1 MEEAKPKADLLYS
14 PRQIEI
20 ATFLAS
26 PSAIYM
32 LVKNYNVLEKDEYSR
47 NVKYIGSLVFVL
59 YLFTALYIHYEVPT
73 TILQGIPVFFVWAI
87 LQKHHMTKEEIIMLS
102 PFNFQSNWKV
112 ILVAIPA
119 LIVSLCVTFILTLP
133 PYLIYIFD
141 GGQSSVVW
149 KNPDK
154 PEGSYE
160 ILEISPPH
168 YDPYLR
174 AEGVEG
180 WVVVEFSLDESGKV
194 DSAKVREESPIGV
207 FSEAAIESVKKSI
220 FKPAS
225 KDGLNQRTENVLLK
239 LTFKMA
245 DDTNEINCDSILPD
259 DERLTSCSQ
268 VQ

>member
-1 MEEAKPKADLLYS
+1 MEEAQPKIGLLYS

-20 ATFLAS
+20 ATLLAS

-47 NVKYIGSLVFVL
+47 NVKYIGPLVFVL
-59 YLFTALYIHYEVPT
+59 YVLTALYIPYEVPIS
-73 TILQGIPVFFVWAI
+73 ILQGIPVFFVWAI
-87 LQKHHMTKEEIIMLS
+87 LQKYHMTKEEIIMLS
-102 PFNFQSNWKV
+102 PLNFQSNWKV
-112 ILVAIPA
+112 ILVGIPA
-119 LIVSLCVTFILTLP
+119 LVVSLCVTFILTLP
-133 PYLIYIFD
+133 LPYIFD
-141 GGQSSVVW
+141 GGQSSVVL

-160 ILEISPPH
+160 ILEISPPY
-168 YDPYLR
+168 YDPYLK

-194 DSAKVREESPIGV
+194 DSAKVHEESPIGV
-207 FSEAAIESVKKSI
+207 FSEAAIESVKQSI

-225 KDGLNQRTENVLLK
+225 KDGLNQRTENALLK

-245 DDTNEINCDSILPD
+245 DDTN
-259 DERLTSCSQ
+259 
-268 VQ
+268 

>member
-1 MEEAKPKADLLYS
+1 MEEAQPKTGLLYS

-20 ATFLAS
+20 ATLLAS

-47 NVKYIGSLVFVL
+47 NVKYIGPLVFVL
-59 YLFTALYIHYEVPT
+59 YVLTALYIPYEVPIS
-73 TILQGIPVFFVWAI
+73 ILQGIPVFFVWAI
-87 LQKHHMTKEEIIMLS
+87 LQKYHITKEEIIMLS

-112 ILVAIPA
+112 ILVGIPA
-119 LIVSLCVTFILTLP
+119 LVVSLCVTFILTLP
-133 PYLIYIFD
+133 PYLPYIFD
-141 GGQSSVVW
+141 GGQSSVVF

-160 ILEISPPH
+160 ILEISPPY
-168 YDPYLR
+168 YDPYLK

-194 DSAKVREESPIGV
+194 DSAKVHEESPIGV
-207 FSEAAIESVKKSI
+207 FSEAAIESVKQSI

-225 KDGLNQRTENVLLK
+225 KDGLNQRTESAFLK
-239 LTFKMA
+239 LSFELF
-245 DDTNEINCDSILPD
+245 DDTNEINCDSVLPD
-259 DERLTSCSQ
+259 DERLTSCS

>member
-1 MEEAKPKADLLYS
+1 MEEAQPKIGLLYS

-20 ATFLAS
+20 ATLLAS

-47 NVKYIGSLVFVL
+47 NVKYIGPLVFVL
-59 YLFTALYIHYEVPT
+59 YVFTALYIPYEVPIS
-73 TILQGIPVFFVWAI
+73 ILQGIPVFFVWAI
-87 LQKHHMTKEEIIMLS
+87 LQKYHMTKEEIIMLS

-112 ILVAIPA
+112 ILVGIPA
-119 LIVSLCVTFILTLP
+119 LVVSLCVTFILTLP
-133 PYLIYIFD
+133 LPYIFD
-141 GGQSSVVW
+141 GGQSSVVL

-160 ILEISPPH
+160 ILEISPPY
-168 YDPYLR
+168 YDPYLK

-194 DSAKVREESPIGV
+194 DSAKVHEESPIGV
-207 FSEAAIESVKKSI
+207 FSEAAIESVKQSI

-225 KDGLNQRTENVLLK
+225 KDGLNQRTENALLK

-245 DDTNEINCDSILPD
+245 DDTN
-259 DERLTSCSQ
+259 
-268 VQ
+268 

>member
-1 MEEAKPKADLLYS
+1 MEEAQPKTDLLYS

-32 LVKNYNVLEKDEYSR
+32 LVKNYNILEKNEYSR
-47 NVKYIGSLVFVL
+47 NVKYIGPLVFVL
-59 YLFTALYIHYEVPT
+59 YVFTALYIPYEVPT
-73 TILQGIPVFFVWAI
+73 SILQGIPVFF
-87 LQKHHMTKEEIIMLS
+87 QKYHMTKEEIIMLS

-112 ILVAIPA
+112 ILVSIPA
-119 LIVSLCVTFILTLP
+119 LIVSLCVILILSLP
-133 PYLIYIFD
+133 ALPDIFD
-141 GGQSSVVW
+141 GGQSSVVV
-149 KNPDK
+149 KNLDK

-160 ILEISPPH
+160 ILEISPPY
-168 YDPYLR
+168 YDPYLK

-194 DSAKVREESPIGV
+194 DSAKVHEESPTGV

-225 KDGLNQRTENVLLK
+225 KDGLNQRTENALLK

-245 DDTNEINCDSILPD
+245 DDTN
-259 DERLTSCSQ
+259 
-268 VQ
+268 

>member
-1 MEEAKPKADLLYS
+1 MEEAQPKIGLLYS

-20 ATFLAS
+20 ATLLAS

-47 NVKYIGSLVFVL
+47 NVKYIGPLVFVL
-59 YLFTALYIHYEVPT
+59 YVLTALYIPYEVPIS
-73 TILQGIPVFFVWAI
+73 ILQGIPVFFVWAI
-87 LQKHHMTKEEIIMLS
+87 LQKYHITKEEIIMLS

-112 ILVAIPA
+112 ILVGIPA
-119 LIVSLCVTFILTLP
+119 LVVSLCVTFILTLP
-133 PYLIYIFD
+133 LPYIFD
-141 GGQSSVVW
+141 GGQSSVVL

-160 ILEISPPH
+160 ILEISPPY
-168 YDPYLR
+168 YDPYLK

-194 DSAKVREESPIGV
+194 DSAKVHEESPIGV
-207 FSEAAIESVKKSI
+207 FSEAAIESVKQSI

-225 KDGLNQRTENVLLK
+225 KDGLNQRTENALLK

-245 DDTNEINCDSILPD
+245 DDTN
-259 DERLTSCSQ
+259 
-268 VQ
+268 

>member
-1 MEEAKPKADLLYS
+1 MEEAQPKTDLLYS

-32 LVKNYNVLEKDEYSR
+32 LVKNYNVLEKDEHSR
-47 NVKYIGSLVFVL
+47 NVKYIGPLVFVVYVL
-59 YLFTALYIHYEVPT
+59 TALYIPYEVPIS
-73 TILQGIPVFFVWAI
+73 ILQGIPVFFVWAI
-87 LQKHHMTKEEIIMLS
+87 LQKYHMTKEEIIMLS

-112 ILVAIPA
+112 ILVGIPA

-133 PYLIYIFD
+133 VLPYIFD
-141 GGQSSVVW
+141 GGQSSVVF

-160 ILEISPPH
+160 ILEISPPY
-168 YDPYLR
+168 YDPYLK
-174 AEGVEG
+174 AEEVEG

-194 DSAKVREESPIGV
+194 DSAKVHEESPIGV
-207 FSEAAIESVKKSI
+207 FSEAAIESVKQSI

-225 KDGLNQRTENVLLK
+225 KDGLNQRTESAFLK
-239 LTFKMA
+239 LSFKLV
-245 DDTNEINCDSILPD
+245 DDTN
-259 DERLTSCSQ
+259 
-268 VQ
+268 

>member
-1 MEEAKPKADLLYS
+1 MKEAQPKTDLLYS

-47 NVKYIGSLVFVL
+47 NVKYIGPLVFVL
-59 YLFTALYIHYEVPT
+59 YVLTALYIPYEVPIS
-73 TILQGIPVFFVWAI
+73 ILQGIPVFFVWAI
-87 LQKHHMTKEEIIMLS
+87 LQKYHMTKEEIIMLS

-112 ILVAIPA
+112 ILVGIPA
-119 LIVSLCVTFILTLP
+119 LVVSLCVTFILTLP
-133 PYLIYIFD
+133 LPYIFD
-141 GGQSSVVW
+141 GGQSSVVL

-160 ILEISPPH
+160 ILEISPPY
-168 YDPYLR
+168 YDPYLK

-194 DSAKVREESPIGV
+194 DSAKVHEESPIGV
-207 FSEAAIESVKKSI
+207 FSEAAIESVKQSI

-225 KDGLNQRTENVLLK
+225 KDGLNQRIENALLK

-245 DDTNEINCDSILPD
+245 DDTN
-259 DERLTSCSQ
+259 
-268 VQ
+268 

>member
-1 MEEAKPKADLLYS
+1 MEEAQPKTGLLYS

-20 ATFLAS
+20 ATLLAS

-47 NVKYIGSLVFVL
+47 NVKYIGPLVFVL
-59 YLFTALYIHYEVPT
+59 YVLTALYIPYEVPIS
-73 TILQGIPVFFVWAI
+73 ILQGIPVFFVWAI
-87 LQKHHMTKEEIIMLS
+87 LQKYHMTKEEIIMLS

-112 ILVAIPA
+112 ILVGIPA
-119 LIVSLCVTFILTLP
+119 LVVSLCVTFILTLP
-133 PYLIYIFD
+133 LPYIFD
-141 GGQSSVVW
+141 GGQSSVVL

-160 ILEISPPH
+160 ILEISPPY
-168 YDPYLR
+168 YDPYLK

-194 DSAKVREESPIGV
+194 DSAKVHEESPIGV
-207 FSEAAIESVKKSI
+207 FSEAAIESVKQSI

-225 KDGLNQRTENVLLK
+225 KDGLNQRTENALLK

-245 DDTNEINCDSILPD
+245 DDTN
-259 DERLTSCSQ
+259 
-268 VQ
+268 

>member
-1 MEEAKPKADLLYS
+1 MEEAQPKTDLLYS

-47 NVKYIGSLVFVL
+47 NVKYIGPLVFVL
-59 YLFTALYIHYEVPT
+59 YVLTALYIPYEVPIS
-73 TILQGIPVFFVWAI
+73 ILQGIPVFFVWAI
-87 LQKHHMTKEEIIMLS
+87 LQKYHMTKEEIIMLS

-112 ILVAIPA
+112 ILVGIPA

-133 PYLIYIFD
+133 VLPYIFD
-141 GGQSSVVW
+141 GGQSSVVF

-160 ILEISPPH
+160 ILEISPPY
-168 YDPYLR
+168 YDPYLK
-174 AEGVEG
+174 AEEVEG

-194 DSAKVREESPIGV
+194 DSAKVHEESPIGV
-207 FSEAAIESVKKSI
+207 FSEAAIESVKQSI

-225 KDGLNQRTENVLLK
+225 KDGLNQRTESAFLK
-239 LTFKMA
+239 LSFKLV
-245 DDTNEINCDSILPD
+245 DDTN
-259 DERLTSCSQ
+259 
-268 VQ
+268 

>member
-1 MEEAKPKADLLYS
+1 MEEAQPKIGLLYS

-20 ATFLAS
+20 ATLLAS

-47 NVKYIGSLVFVL
+47 NVKYIGPLVFVL
-59 YLFTALYIHYEVPT
+59 YVLTALYIPYEVPIS
-73 TILQGIPVFFVWAI
+73 ILQVIPVFFVWAI
-87 LQKHHMTKEEIIMLS
+87 LQKYHMTKEEIIMLS

-112 ILVAIPA
+112 ILVGIPA
-119 LIVSLCVTFILTLP
+119 LVVSLCVTFILTLP
-133 PYLIYIFD
+133 LPYIFD
-141 GGQSSVVW
+141 GGQSSVVL

-160 ILEISPPH
+160 ILEISPPY
-168 YDPYLR
+168 YDPYLK

-194 DSAKVREESPIGV
+194 DSAKVHEESPIGV
-207 FSEAAIESVKKSI
+207 FSEAAIESVKQSI

-225 KDGLNQRTENVLLK
+225 KDGLNQRTENALLK

-245 DDTNEINCDSILPD
+245 DDTN
-259 DERLTSCSQ
+259 
-268 VQ
+268 

>member
-1 MEEAKPKADLLYS
+1 MEEAQPKIGLLYS

-20 ATFLAS
+20 ATLLAS

-47 NVKYIGSLVFVL
+47 NVKYIGPLVFVL
-59 YLFTALYIHYEVPT
+59 YVLTALYIPYEVPIS
-73 TILQGIPVFFVWAI
+73 ILQGIPVFFVWAI
-87 LQKHHMTKEEIIMLS
+87 LQKYHMTKEEIIMLS

-112 ILVAIPA
+112 ILVGIPA
-119 LIVSLCVTFILTLP
+119 LVVSLCVTFILTLP
-133 PYLIYIFD
+133 LPYIFD
-141 GGQSSVVW
+141 GGQSSVVL

-160 ILEISPPH
+160 ILEISPPY
-168 YDPYLR
+168 YDPYLK

-194 DSAKVREESPIGV
+194 DSAKVHEESPIGV
-207 FSEAAIESVKKSI
+207 FSEAAIESVKQSI

-225 KDGLNQRTENVLLK
+225 KDGLNQRTENALLK

-245 DDTNEINCDSILPD
+245 DDTN
-259 DERLTSCSQ
+259 
-268 VQ
+268 

>member
-1 MEEAKPKADLLYS
+1 MEEAQPKIGLLYS

-20 ATFLAS
+20 ATLLAS

-47 NVKYIGSLVFVL
+47 NVKYIGPLVFVL
-59 YLFTALYIHYEVPT
+59 YVLTALYIPYEVPIS
-73 TILQGIPVFFVWAI
+73 ILQGIPVFFVWAI
-87 LQKHHMTKEEIIMLS
+87 LQKYHMTKEEIIMLS

-112 ILVAIPA
+112 ILVGIPT
-119 LIVSLCVTFILTLP
+119 LVVSLCVTFILTLP
-133 PYLIYIFD
+133 LPYIFD
-141 GGQSSVVW
+141 GGQSSVVL

-160 ILEISPPH
+160 ILEISPPY
-168 YDPYLR
+168 YDPYLK

-194 DSAKVREESPIGV
+194 DSAKVHEESPIGV
-207 FSEAAIESVKKSI
+207 FSEAAIESVKQSI

-225 KDGLNQRTENVLLK
+225 KDGLNQRTENALLK

-245 DDTNEINCDSILPD
+245 DDTN
-259 DERLTSCSQ
+259 
-268 VQ
+268 

>member
-1 MEEAKPKADLLYS
+1 MEEAQPKTDLLYS

-32 LVKNYNVLEKDEYSR
+32 LVKNYNVLEKDEYSQ
-47 NVKYIGSLVFVL
+47 NVKYIGPLVFVL
-59 YLFTALYIHYEVPT
+59 YVLTALYIPYEVPIS
-73 TILQGIPVFFVWAI
+73 ILQGIPVFFVWAI
-87 LQKHHMTKEEIIMLS
+87 LQKYHMTKEEIIMLS

-112 ILVAIPA
+112 ILIAIPA

-133 PYLIYIFD
+133 VLPYIFD
-141 GGQSSVVW
+141 GGQSSVVF

-160 ILEISPPH
+160 ILEISPPY
-168 YDPYLR
+168 YDPYLK
-174 AEGVEG
+174 AEEVEG

-194 DSAKVREESPIGV
+194 DSAKVHEESPIGV
-207 FSEAAIESVKKSI
+207 FSEAAIESVKQSI

-225 KDGLNQRTENVLLK
+225 KDGLNQRTESAFLK
-239 LTFKMA
+239 LSFKLV
-245 DDTNEINCDSILPD
+245 DDTN
-259 DERLTSCSQ
+259 
-268 VQ
+268 

>member
-1 MEEAKPKADLLYS
+1 MEEAQPKTGLLYS

-20 ATFLAS
+20 ATLLAS

-47 NVKYIGSLVFVL
+47 NVKYIGPLVFVL
-59 YLFTALYIHYEVPT
+59 YVLTALYIPYEVPIS
-73 TILQGIPVFFVWAI
+73 ILQGIPVFFVWAI
-87 LQKHHMTKEEIIMLS
+87 LQKYHMTKEEIIMLS

-112 ILVAIPA
+112 ILVGIPA
-119 LIVSLCVTFILTLP
+119 LVVSLCVTFILTLP
-133 PYLIYIFD
+133 PYLPYIFD
-141 GGQSSVVW
+141 GGQSSVVL

-160 ILEISPPH
+160 ILEISPPY
-168 YDPYLR
+168 YDPYLK

-194 DSAKVREESPIGV
+194 DSAKVHEESPIGV
-207 FSEAAIESVKKSI
+207 FSEAAIESVKQSI

-225 KDGLNQRTENVLLK
+225 KDGLNQRTESAFLK
-239 LTFKMA
+239 LSFELF
-245 DDTNEINCDSILPD
+245 DDTNEINCDSVLPD
-259 DERLTSCSQ
+259 DERLTSCS

>member
-1 MEEAKPKADLLYS
+1 MEEAQPKIGLLYS

-20 ATFLAS
+20 ATLLAS

-47 NVKYIGSLVFVL
+47 NVKYIGPLVFVL
-59 YLFTALYIHYEVPT
+59 YVLTALYIPYEVPIS
-73 TILQGIPVFFVWAI
+73 ILQGIPVFFVWAI
-87 LQKHHMTKEEIIMLS
+87 LQKYHMTKEEIIMLS

-112 ILVAIPA
+112 ILVGIPA
-119 LIVSLCVTFILTLP
+119 LVVSLCVTFILTLP
-133 PYLIYIFD
+133 LPYIFD
-141 GGQSSVVW
+141 GGQSSVVL

-160 ILEISPPH
+160 ILEISPPY
-168 YDPYLR
+168 YDPYLK

-194 DSAKVREESPIGV
+194 DSAKVHEESPIGV
-207 FSEAAIESVKKSI
+207 FSEAAIESVKQSI

-225 KDGLNQRTENVLLK
+225 KDGLNQRIENALLK

-245 DDTNEINCDSILPD
+245 DDTN
-259 DERLTSCSQ
+259 
-268 VQ
+268 

>member
-1 MEEAKPKADLLYS
+1 MEEAQPKTDLLYS

-32 LVKNYNVLEKDEYSR
+32 LVKNYNVLEKDEYSQ
-47 NVKYIGSLVFVL
+47 NVKYIGPLVFVL
-59 YLFTALYIHYEVPT
+59 YVLTALYIPYEVPIS
-73 TILQGIPVFFVWAI
+73 ILQGIPVFFVWAI
-87 LQKHHMTKEEIIMLS
+87 LQKYHMTKEEIIMLS

-112 ILVAIPA
+112 ILVGIPA

-133 PYLIYIFD
+133 VLPYIFD
-141 GGQSSVVW
+141 GGQSSVVF

-160 ILEISPPH
+160 ILEISPPY
-168 YDPYLR
+168 YDPYLK
-174 AEGVEG
+174 AEEVEG

-194 DSAKVREESPIGV
+194 DSAKVHEESPIGV
-207 FSEAAIESVKKSI
+207 FSEAAIESVKQSI

-225 KDGLNQRTENVLLK
+225 KDGLNQRTESAFLK
-239 LTFKMA
+239 LSFKLV
-245 DDTNEINCDSILPD
+245 DDTN
-259 DERLTSCSQ
+259 
-268 VQ
+268 

>member
-1 MEEAKPKADLLYS
+1 MEEAQPKTGLLYS

-20 ATFLAS
+20 ATLLAS

-47 NVKYIGSLVFVL
+47 NVKYIGPLVFVL
-59 YLFTALYIHYEVPT
+59 YVLTALYIPYEVPIS
-73 TILQGIPVFFVWAI
+73 ILQGIPVFFVWAI
-87 LQKHHMTKEEIIMLS
+87 LQKYHMTKEEIIMLS

-112 ILVAIPA
+112 ILVGIPA
-119 LIVSLCVTFILTLP
+119 LVVSLCVTFILTLLHIS
-133 PYLIYIFD
+133 YE
-141 GGQSSVVW
+141 GGQSSVVL

-160 ILEISPPH
+160 ILEISPPY
-168 YDPYLR
+168 YDPYLK

-194 DSAKVREESPIGV
+194 DSAKVHEESPIGV
-207 FSEAAIESVKKSI
+207 FSEAAIESVKQSI

-225 KDGLNQRTENVLLK
+225 KDGLNQRTENALLK

-245 DDTNEINCDSILPD
+245 DDTN
-259 DERLTSCSQ
+259 
-268 VQ
+268 

>member
-1 MEEAKPKADLLYS
+1 MEEAQPKTDLLYS

-32 LVKNYNVLEKDEYSR
+32 LVKNYNILDQNEYSR
-47 NVKYIGSLVFVL
+47 NVKYIGPLVFVL
-59 YLFTALYIHYEVPT
+59 YVFTALYIPYEVPT
-73 TILQGIPVFFVWAI
+73 SILQGMPVFFVWAI
-87 LQKHHMTKEEIIMLS
+87 LQKYHMTKEEIIMLS

-112 ILVAIPA
+112 ILVSIPA
-119 LIVSLCVTFILTLP
+119 LIVSLCVIFILSLP
-133 PYLIYIFD
+133 ALPYIFD
-141 GGQSSVVW
+141 GGQSSVVV
-149 KNPDK
+149 KNLDK

-160 ILEISPPH
+160 ILEISPPY
-168 YDPYLR
+168 YDPYLK

-194 DSAKVREESPIGV
+194 DSAKVHEESPTGV

-225 KDGLNQRTENVLLK
+225 KDGLNQRTENALLK

-245 DDTNEINCDSILPD
+245 NDTN
-259 DERLTSCSQ
+259 
-268 VQ
+268 